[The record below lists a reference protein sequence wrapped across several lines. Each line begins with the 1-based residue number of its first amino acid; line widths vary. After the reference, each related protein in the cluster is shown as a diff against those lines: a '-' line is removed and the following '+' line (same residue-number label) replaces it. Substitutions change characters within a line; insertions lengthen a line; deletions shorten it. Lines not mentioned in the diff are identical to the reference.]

1 MKEKADIL
9 IRNALVVTM
18 DSAMRI
24 YDNGAVAVGG
34 GNILDVGKSYHIE
47 EKYCAEE
54 VIDAKKKAVLPGL
67 IDCHMHAHQ
76 EFLRTAWWIDTPPLD
91 VGWQNYLMPFEGTLS
106 KEDAYLSGLLS
117 CVNMIRKGTTCFAD
131 AGGSQPEELA
141 KAVEESGVR
150 AAIARST
157 ADMGKVPVPGMENM
171 VFSTKEAVRRNRE
184 FVEKWNNAAEGRIH
198 AWFGIRQIM
207 VCSEELWAKFKELAT
222 KYQTG
227 IHTHL
232 AEMPEEVVW
241 ALKQWGKR
249 PVEKAY
255 ETGFLS
261 PNALFAHM
269 IFVTDEELNMV
280 KERDAKIAH
289 CPAGVLSWV
298 SRPTK
303 VPQMLALGITVGLGS
318 DGGSTRNLDMFEEMM
333 VAKNM
338 HTGQYGAPHHDTIA
352 IPSEKI
358 LSMVTADAAKALLWD
373 KEIGSIEQGKSADI
387 IILDLDQPHL
397 MPAYRLYP
405 LLVVFA
411 KGSDVETSIINGRI
425 VLENHVIKTVDET
438 KILEKARDRAP
449 EILKNINK
457 IVPIPIKNHLYD
469 QK

>member
-9 IRNALVVTM
+9 IKNAIVVTM
-18 DSAMRI
+18 DSERRV
-24 YDNGAVAVGG
+24 YNDGAVVIKE
-34 GNILDVGKSYHIE
+34 NKIIKVGKSYE
-47 EKYCAEE
+47 VEKECSGEK

-106 KEDAYLSGLLS
+106 EKDAHLSGLLS
-117 CVNMIRKGTTCFAD
+117 CINMIKKGTTCFAD

-141 KAVEESGVR
+141 KAVEKTGVR
-150 AAIARST
+150 AAIAPSI

-171 VFSTKEAVRRNRE
+171 VFSTKEDVRRNRE
-184 FVEKWNNAAEGRIH
+184 FVERWNNAADGRIH

-207 VCSEELWAKFKELAT
+207 VCSEELWAKFKELAA
-222 KYQTG
+222 KYHTG

-241 ALKQWGKR
+241 ALRQWGKR

-255 ETGFLS
+255 ETGLLS
-261 PNALFAHM
+261 SNVLFAHM
-269 IFVTDEELNMV
+269 VFVTDQELNMAR
-280 KERDAKIAH
+280 ERDAKIVH
-289 CPAGVLSWV
+289 CPAGVLGWV

-333 VAKNM
+333 VAKGM
-338 HTGQYGAPHHDTIA
+338 HVGQYGVPHCDSIA

-358 LSMVTADAAKALLWD
+358 LAMATVEAAKAVLWE
-373 KEIGSIEQGKSADI
+373 KGIGSIEPGKSADI
-387 IILDLDQPHL
+387 IIIDLDQPHL
-397 MPAYRLYP
+397 MPVYRLYP
-405 LLVVFA
+405 LLVSFV
-411 KGSDVETSIINGRI
+411 KGADVETSIINGR
-425 VLENHVIKTVDET
+425 VVMENHEIKTVNEAE
-438 KILEKARDRAP
+438 ILENARERAP
-449 EILKNINK
+449 EILSNINK
-457 IVPIPIKNHLYD
+457 IIPTPINNQPY
-469 QK
+469 

>member
-9 IRNALVVTM
+9 IKNAIVVTM
-18 DSAMRI
+18 DSERRV
-24 YDNGAVAVGG
+24 YNDGAVVIKE
-34 GNILDVGKSYHIE
+34 NKIIKVGKSYE
-47 EKYCAEE
+47 VEKECSGEK

-106 KEDAYLSGLLS
+106 EKDAHLSGLLS
-117 CVNMIRKGTTCFAD
+117 CINMIKKGTTCFAD

-141 KAVEESGVR
+141 KAVEKTGVR
-150 AAIARST
+150 AAIAPSI

-171 VFSTKEAVRRNRE
+171 VFSTKEDVRRNRE
-184 FVEKWNNAAEGRIH
+184 FVERWNNAADGRIH

-207 VCSEELWAKFKELAT
+207 VCSEELWAKFKELSA
-222 KYQTG
+222 KYHTG

-241 ALKQWGKR
+241 ALRQWGKR

-261 PNALFAHM
+261 SNVLFAHM
-269 IFVTDEELNMV
+269 VFVTDQELNMV
-280 KERDAKIAH
+280 RERDAKIVH
-289 CPAGVLSWV
+289 CPAGVLGWV

-333 VAKNM
+333 VAKGM
-338 HTGQYGAPHHDTIA
+338 HVGQYGVPHCDSIA

-358 LSMVTADAAKALLWD
+358 LAMATVEAAKAVLWE
-373 KEIGSIEQGKSADI
+373 KGIGSIEPGKSADI
-387 IILDLDQPHL
+387 IIIDLDQPHL
-397 MPAYRLYP
+397 MPVYRLYP
-405 LLVVFA
+405 LLVSFV
-411 KGSDVETSIINGRI
+411 KGADVETSIINGR
-425 VLENHVIKTVDET
+425 VVMENHEIKTVNEAE
-438 KILEKARDRAP
+438 ILENARERAP
-449 EILKNINK
+449 EILSNINK
-457 IVPIPIKNHLYD
+457 IIPTPINNQPY
-469 QK
+469 

>member
-1 MKEKADIL
+1 LKEKADIL
-9 IRNALVVTM
+9 IKNAIVVTM
-18 DSAMRI
+18 DSERRV
-24 YDNGAVAVGG
+24 YNDGAVVIKE
-34 GNILDVGKSYHIE
+34 NKIIKVGKSYE
-47 EKYCAEE
+47 VEKECSGEK

-106 KEDAYLSGLLS
+106 EKDAHLSGLLS
-117 CVNMIRKGTTCFAD
+117 CINMIKKGTTCFAD

-141 KAVEESGVR
+141 KAVEKTGVR
-150 AAIARST
+150 AAIAPSI

-171 VFSTKEAVRRNRE
+171 VFSTKEDVRRNRE
-184 FVEKWNNAAEGRIH
+184 FVERWNNAADGRIH

-207 VCSEELWAKFKELAT
+207 VCSEELWAKFKELSA
-222 KYQTG
+222 KYHTG

-241 ALKQWGKR
+241 ALRQWGKR

-261 PNALFAHM
+261 SNVLFAHM
-269 IFVTDEELNMV
+269 VFVTDQELNMV
-280 KERDAKIAH
+280 RERDAKIVH
-289 CPAGVLSWV
+289 CPAGVLGWV

-333 VAKNM
+333 VAKGM
-338 HTGQYGAPHHDTIA
+338 HVGQYGVPHCDSIA

-358 LSMVTADAAKALLWD
+358 LAMATVEAAKAVLWE
-373 KEIGSIEQGKSADI
+373 KGIGSIEPGKSADI
-387 IILDLDQPHL
+387 IIIDLDQPHL
-397 MPAYRLYP
+397 MPVYRLYP
-405 LLVVFA
+405 LLVSFV
-411 KGSDVETSIINGRI
+411 KGADVETSIINGR
-425 VLENHVIKTVDET
+425 VVMENHEIKTVNEAE
-438 KILEKARDRAP
+438 ILENARERAP
-449 EILKNINK
+449 EILSNINK
-457 IVPIPIKNHLYD
+457 IIPTPINNQPY
-469 QK
+469 

>member
-1 MKEKADIL
+1 LKEKADIL
-9 IRNALVVTM
+9 IKNAIVVTM
-18 DSAMRI
+18 DSERRV
-24 YDNGAVAVGG
+24 YNDGAVVIKE
-34 GNILDVGKSYHIE
+34 NKIIKVGKSYE
-47 EKYCAEE
+47 VEKECSGEK

-106 KEDAYLSGLLS
+106 KEDAHLSGLLS
-117 CVNMIRKGTTCFAD
+117 CINMIKKGTTCFAD

-141 KAVEESGVR
+141 KAVEKTGVR
-150 AAIARST
+150 AAIAPSI

-171 VFSTKEAVRRNRE
+171 VFSTKEDVRRNRE
-184 FVEKWNNAAEGRIH
+184 FVERWNNAADGRIH

-207 VCSEELWAKFKELAT
+207 VCSEELWAKFKELSA
-222 KYQTG
+222 KYHTG

-241 ALKQWGKR
+241 ALRQWGKR

-261 PNALFAHM
+261 SNVLFAHM
-269 IFVTDEELNMV
+269 VFVTDQELNMV
-280 KERDAKIAH
+280 RERDAKIVH
-289 CPAGVLSWV
+289 CPAGVLGWV

-333 VAKNM
+333 VAKGM
-338 HTGQYGAPHHDTIA
+338 HVGQYGVPHCDSIA

-358 LSMVTADAAKALLWD
+358 LAMATVEAAKAVLWE
-373 KEIGSIEQGKSADI
+373 KGIGSIEPGKSADI
-387 IILDLDQPHL
+387 IIIDLDQPHL
-397 MPAYRLYP
+397 MPVYRLYP
-405 LLVVFA
+405 LLVSFV
-411 KGSDVETSIINGRI
+411 KGADVETSIINGR
-425 VLENHVIKTVDET
+425 VVMENHEIKTVNEAE
-438 KILEKARDRAP
+438 ILENARERAP
-449 EILKNINK
+449 EILSNINK
-457 IVPIPIKNHLYD
+457 IIPIPINNRPY
-469 QK
+469 